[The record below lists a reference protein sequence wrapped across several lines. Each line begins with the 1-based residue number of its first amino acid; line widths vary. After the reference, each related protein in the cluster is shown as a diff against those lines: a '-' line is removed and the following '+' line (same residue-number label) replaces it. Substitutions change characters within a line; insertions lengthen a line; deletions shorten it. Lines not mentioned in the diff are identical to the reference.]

1 MKNSKIAQLT
11 SDYYDHHDYYSTM
24 EALSMKDKGIDRV
37 LDCIEER
44 LRFENIPDPD
54 KIMKIIREELEFEQI
69 R

>member
-1 MKNSKIAQLT
+1 
-11 SDYYDHHDYYSTM
+11 M